1 MSEFKPGDYV
11 EVTDPTLPKGFDG
24 TVAKIIGKDQ
34 DSSFLVEFLKSDP
47 KLHNG
52 FPSRPGDPKGKRGR
66 CWWVSEYDVRPVKPT
81 CTIIVKGDTTYCKMF
96 DRKKITGVSVCSEH
110 DEPDFL
116 TGAIIAM
123 ARAYDIDP
131 TTAAYRV
138 LKAFSQVPE
147 TEEDDGDPSG
157 LRLVSGYSGEPYG
170 VPGKPTAYKDVNG
183 TPLFVG
189 DTVLVKHKN
198 ARRWI
203 KQPHIVVENR
213 GDGQFVMGICNACD
227 PKTGSTGDW
236 LVEWKQSWK
245 ELAADQKYNDGAIKV
260 IEAPTIPAP
269 KPKKKRLVFRAG
281 LWSDPLFYGELGT
294 ETDLVD
300 SFGTPL
306 YVGDVVSVLHRNKGF
321 ISDDPVVMPHADD
334 PFVMGLAG
342 QQFTKGSRNP
352 DWRIVKARPYTDL
365 LAGEKFSNGWLEVK
379 EEEVDE

>member
-11 EVTDPTLPKGFDG
+11 EVTDPTLPKGFNG

-123 ARAYDIDP
+123 ARAYDVDP

-138 LKAFSQVPE
+138 LKAFSKVPE

-157 LRLVSGYSGEPYG
+157 LRLAHESSGAPFGTLG
-170 VPGKPTAYKDVNG
+170 DPTPYKDNFG
-183 TPLFVG
+183 TPLCVG
-189 DTVLVKHKN
+189 DLVFIKH
-198 ARRWI
+198 RTECGWHEE
-203 KQPHIVVENR
+203 PSIVVETPE
-213 GDGQFVMGICNACD
+213 DGPFIMGLQCVCD
-227 PKTGSTGDW
+227 PKTGEIDRWDVGW
-236 LVEWKQSWK
+236 GRSWK
-245 ELAADQKYNDGAIKV
+245 ELEPGQAYGV
-260 IEAPTIPAP
+260 IRVVEAPTIPTP
-269 KPKKKRLVFRAG
+269 KPKKKHLVFRG
-281 LWSDPLFYGELGT
+281 GPDKGFYGELGAD
-294 ETDLVD
+294 TDLVD

-306 YVGDVVSVLHRNKGF
+306 HVGDVVSVLHRNRGY
-321 ISDDPVVMPHADD
+321 ISDDPVVECADGR

-342 QQFTKGSRNP
+342 QRFTKDRRNT
-352 DWRIVKARPYTDL
+352 DWQIVKARPYTDL
-365 LAGEKFSNGWLEVK
+365 LIGEKFSDNWLIVK
-379 EEEVDE
+379 EEEIDE